1 VQLHGEHYH
10 SDPHSVFPRIEAAWQ
25 DVDRSFERFCLTAE
39 IGAIEDML
47 CEVQGAAAAAARE
60 VAVSALPIL
69 PFKVDTFLAD
79 TTHMS
84 AEQVGSGFDSVAAC
98 RRRKDLPSIEANTT
112 RAKPYAIALPSDRGL
127 PNPPFGATTTL
138 SL

>member
-47 CEVQGAAAAAARE
+47 CEVQGAAAAAA
-60 VAVSALPIL
+60 
-69 PFKVDTFLAD
+69 
-79 TTHMS
+79 
-84 AEQVGSGFDSVAAC
+84 GCCCCSG
-98 RRRKDLPSIEANTT
+98 L
-112 RAKPYAIALPSDRGL
+112 LLLQRGRWL
-127 PNPPFGATTTL
+127 
-138 SL
+138 